1 MRSQRRAGRGGV
13 QQFNIRLHVTEDGRV
28 FGEAKGIPAGDH
40 DVAIILHQRGPHPA
54 PEQALAA
61 IHALQDEI
69 ARLPVLDPRK
79 PDEILGYD
87 ETGLFR
93 SW

>member
-1 MRSQRRAGRGGV
+1 M

-28 FGEAKGIPAGDH
+28 SGEARGMPPGDH
-40 DVAIILHQRGPHPA
+40 DVAIILRSRGPHPA

-61 IHALQDEI
+61 IHALQAEL
-69 ARLPVLDPRK
+69 ARLPVLDPRE